1 MYCIACI
8 AEDAAV
14 KGVLLQELVDK
25 APKLPND
32 TRWHFVGHLQ
42 SNKAKMLVGE
52 IQTS

>member
-1 MYCIACI
+1 M
-8 AEDAAV
+8 
-14 KGVLLQELVDK
+14 QELVDK

-52 IQTS
+52 ACQGVLLLTKWQLG